1 MQKKILFCAST
12 VSHIKNFHLSY
23 LKAFHEQGYEI
34 WVAANKTE
42 SIPYADHVVALPF
55 DKKLV
60 SLHNVKAIF
69 TAGRLLRKQTF
80 DIVST
85 HTTLSSAVIRAA
97 VILLRK
103 KPTVY
108 CTSHGYL
115 FNENDGFKKWIYL
128 LPEKIC
134 SHVTDVLM
142 VMNHE
147 DYDIAVKHKLYR
159 DRLCYINGMGIDL
172 KKFHPVPE
180 EERLALKREQGFSEN
195 DFLFLYAAEFSK
207 RKNQRLLI
215 TAFAEAAGKHPDM
228 KLLLAGNGLLLDE
241 CKELAGRLHMKNNI
255 LFLGY
260 VDDMQSLYSLCNACV
275 TTSNIEGLP
284 FNVMEAIACGLPVI
298 ASNIKGHRELVKN
311 GKTGYLFEKT
321 NRQQLESQLEKAYSD
336 RKFWMEHSGSVSE
349 TMRPFDIAQ
358 VLPEIMNIYHLS

>member
-23 LKAFHEQGYEI
+23 LKAFHEQGYEV

-69 TAGRLLRKQTF
+69 TAGRLLRKQKF

-103 KPTVY
+103 KPAVY

-159 DRLCYINGMGIDL
+159 DRLCYINGMGIDF

-215 TAFAEAAGKHPDM
+215 TAFAETAGKHPDM

-241 CKELAGRLHMKNNI
+241 CKALAGRLHMKNNI

-298 ASNIKGHRELVKN
+298 ASNIKGHHELVKN

-321 NRQQLESQLEKAYSD
+321 NQQQLESQLEKAYSD
-336 RKFWMEHSGSVSE
+336 REFWIEHSGSVSE